1 MLTSKQMQRLYIKSN
16 ILCKYNSNQIK
27 EVSKKGILFEDGRLL
42 AFEKC
47 KEYFP
52 YEAPYGRKYV
62 GARFPCDFWQFFDK
76 NESVVILCDSK
87 DDYFAIFTNIGI
99 LNSYDLS

>member
-1 MLTSKQMQRLYIKSN
+1 MLTSEQKQMLYIKSN
-16 ILCKYNSNQIK
+16 ILQEYNSTEIK
-27 EVSKKGILFEDGRLL
+27 EITEKGIFLLDGRYID
-42 AFEKC
+42 FEKC
-47 KEYFP
+47 KESFP

-62 GARFPCDFWQFFDK
+62 GARFPCFFWQFFDK

-99 LNSYDLS
+99 LNSFDLS

>member
-1 MLTSKQMQRLYIKSN
+1 MLTLEQKRMLFIKSDV
-16 ILCKYNSNQIK
+16 LREYNSSEIK
-27 EVSKKGILFEDGRLL
+27 EVSQKGIRFADARYID
-42 AFEKC
+42 FEKC
-47 KEYFP
+47 KESFP

-99 LNSYDLS
+99 LNSFDLS